1 MEELTIRQVYSG
13 MGLNP
18 ARVNLDTRVVD
29 VNAPVF
35 YRLTPLQQK
44 LVLAHEEGH
53 VVLNSVDDEIGA
65 DKYAL
70 EKYVGSEPYSL
81 RKMVDALCTFYDN
94 LPCFPEERKK
104 ALIVSALEI
113 DAERYNNEHAR
124 ALLDEINNEPRVANL
139 AAEAIAGIVVA
150 VVEAAL
156 AIVSFCMTY
165 LWGNRA
171 DWFMGDLKGTR
182 ENVSKHNLI
191 DAAAKQYV
199 AELVQKHGSGAYKDG
214 GELKIRE
221 IIRDKDEWVKQVH
234 AYLYPY
240 FKDYNISTPA
250 FHKKSCEHFYS
261 KCPWAKEYVLSKQEY
276 GITCL
281 RNIYYEAGW
290 TQDPEEAPKR
300 SGWFWLVVAAIVVI
314 AVKQL
319 F

>member
-1 MEELTIRQVYSG
+1 

-18 ARVNLDTRVVD
+18 ARVNLDTRVIE

-35 YRLTPLQQK
+35 YGLTPLQQK

-94 LPCFPEERKK
+94 LPGFPEERKK
-104 ALIVSALEI
+104 ALIISALEI
-113 DAERYNNEHAR
+113 DVERYGNEHAR
-124 ALLDEINNEPRVANL
+124 ALLDEIQDEPRVANM
-139 AAEAIAGIVVA
+139 AAEAVMTLVLLAIKIAGVIIG
-150 VVEAAL
+150 L
-156 AIVSFCMTY
+156 CKTY

-171 DWFMGDLKGTR
+171 DWFVGDLKGTR

-199 AELVQKHGSGAYKDG
+199 ADLVQKHGSSSYKDG

-221 IIRDKDEWVKQVH
+221 IILDKDEWVKQVH

-240 FKDYNISTPA
+240 FKDDNVSTPA
-250 FHKKSCEHFYS
+250 FHNKSCEHFYS
-261 KCPWAKEYVLSKQEY
+261 KCSWAKDYVLSKQEY
-276 GITCL
+276 GVTCL

-290 TQDPEEAPKR
+290 TQDPDAAPKR
-300 SGWFWLVVAAIVVI
+300 SGWFWILVAAIVVV